1 MKNYYRVKIED
12 VFDEMRK
19 INFLKELSP
28 DIFELFKKREVLF
41 KVYGKLN
48 KKVVKI
54 DLKLR
59 SILKKYHLPRY
70 LIFEGI
76 DDDNMVKEYFSK
88 KEVLLSDELLNQSK
102 IHLSYSQKLSTYFDE
117 YSDEELI
124 KIFDSFP
131 DVFQDQKK
139 ADIISFSN
147 FRSKG

>member
-59 SILKKYHLPRY
+59 RILKKYHLPRY

-124 KIFDSFP
+124 KIFDSFSE
-131 DVFQDQKK
+131 VFQDQKK
-139 ADIISFSN
+139 ADIISL
-147 FRSKG
+147 